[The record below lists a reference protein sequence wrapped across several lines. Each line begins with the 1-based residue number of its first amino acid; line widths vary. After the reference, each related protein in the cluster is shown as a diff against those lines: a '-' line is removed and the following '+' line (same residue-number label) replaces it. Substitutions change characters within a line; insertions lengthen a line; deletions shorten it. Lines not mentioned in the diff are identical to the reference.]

1 MFREGGRPGKSRRWP
16 QTDFVSPSH
25 DRRTLIRHVP
35 RQQVLQNWFKLAE
48 KDTSVATEVL
58 AGATT
63 WVTMVYIV
71 AVNPLMLQDA
81 QMDLGA
87 VFVATCLAAA
97 FGSLF
102 MGAVANLP
110 VALAPG
116 MGLNAFFT
124 YSIVIGMDLPW
135 QTALGA
141 VFWSGVLFLILSVS
155 GVRER
160 IVYAMPASIKTG
172 IAIGIGLFLAVIG
185 LGNAGVIVQGEGA
198 LLAMG
203 DLKTWSAALFA
214 VGFMITVA
222 LYVRGSSLAV
232 IGGILVAAVVGWFLD
247 PNFGFPTSVVALPPS
262 LGPTLLELE
271 LLLPLEAGFVSVV
284 VALLFVDLFDTSGTL
299 VAVAKQGGLETE
311 DGKIPNLGRA
321 MLADSTATVAGAL
334 LGTSTTTS
342 YIESN
347 TGISAG
353 GRTGLTAIVVG
364 VLFLATLFLAPF
376 VSAIPPYATAPALV
390 FVAVLMISSLREF
403 EAWNDF
409 SELAPLV
416 ITAIMMPL
424 SFSIADGI
432 AAGILTYVMI
442 KILAGKRGDLN
453 GMLIGLAVVFL
464 GKFVLL

>member
-1 MFREGGRPGKSRRWP
+1 M
-16 QTDFVSPSH
+16 
-25 DRRTLIRHVP
+25 I
-35 RQQVLQNWFKLAE
+35 QQQLQNWFKLTE
-48 KDTSVATEVL
+48 HDTSVGKEVL

-71 AVNPLMLQDA
+71 AVNPLMLENA
-81 QMDLGA
+81 QMDFGA

-97 FGSLF
+97 VGSVL
-102 MGAVANLP
+102 MGVLANWP

-135 QTALGA
+135 EVALGA
-141 VFWSGVLFLILSVS
+141 VFWSGVLFLILSLT

-172 IAIGIGLFLAVIG
+172 IAIGIGLFLAAIG
-185 LGNAGVIVQGEGA
+185 LGNAEVVVQGDGV

-203 DLKTWSAALFA
+203 DLKTWSASLFA
-214 VGFMITVA
+214 LGFITTVA
-222 LYVRGSSLAV
+222 LFVRGSSLAV
-232 IGGILVAAVVGWFLD
+232 IGGILVASVAGWFVD
-247 PNFGFPTSVVALPPS
+247 PSFGFPTSVVALPPS

-271 LLLPLEAGFVSVV
+271 LLVPLEVGFLSVIL
-284 VALLFVDLFDTSGTL
+284 ALLFVDIFDTSGTL
-299 VAVAKQGGLETE
+299 VAVAKQANLETP
-311 DGKIPNLGRA
+311 DGKFPKLGRA
-321 MLADSTATVAGAL
+321 MLADSGATVAGAL

-347 TGISAG
+347 TGISVG
-353 GRTGLTAIVVG
+353 GRTGLTAVIVG
-364 VLFLATLFLAPF
+364 LLFLATLFVAPL
-376 VSAIPPYATAPALV
+376 VGAIPPYATAPALV
-390 FVAVLMISSLREF
+390 FVAVLLIGSLSEF

-409 SELAPLV
+409 SESAPLV

-432 AAGILTYVMI
+432 AAGILTYVLI
-442 KILAGKRGDLN
+442 KILAGKHGDLN
-453 GMLIGLAVVFL
+453 GMLIGLAVIFL
-464 GKFVLL
+464 GRFALL

>member
-1 MFREGGRPGKSRRWP
+1 M
-16 QTDFVSPSH
+16 
-25 DRRTLIRHVP
+25 
-35 RQQVLQNWFKLAE
+35 
-48 KDTSVATEVL
+48 L

-71 AVNPLMLQDA
+71 AVNPLMLENA
-81 QMDLGA
+81 HMDFGA

-97 FGSLF
+97 VGSML
-102 MGAVANLP
+102 MGVLANWP

-124 YSIVIGMDLPW
+124 YSVVIGMDLPW

-141 VFWSGVLFLILSVS
+141 VFWSGVLFLILSLT

-185 LGNAGVIVQGEGA
+185 LGNAEVVVQGDGV

-203 DLKTWSAALFA
+203 DLKTWSAVLFA
-214 VGFMITVA
+214 LGFITTVA
-222 LYVRGSSLAV
+222 LFVRGSSLAV
-232 IGGILVAAVVGWFLD
+232 IAGILVASVAGWFVD
-247 PNFGFPTSVVALPPS
+247 PSFDFPTSVVALPPS
-262 LGPTLLELE
+262 LAPTLLELE
-271 LLLPLEAGFVSVV
+271 LLVPLEVGFVSVV
-284 VALLFVDLFDTSGTL
+284 LALLFVDMFDTSGTL
-299 VAVAKQGGLETE
+299 VAVAKQAHLETE
-311 DGKIPNLGRA
+311 DGRFPNLGRA
-321 MLADSTATVAGAL
+321 MLADSGATVVGAL

-347 TGISAG
+347 TGISVG

-364 VLFLATLFLAPF
+364 LLFLATLFVAPL
-376 VSAIPPYATAPALV
+376 VGAIPPYATAPALV
-390 FVAVLMISSLREF
+390 FVAVLLISSLSEF

-409 SELAPLV
+409 SESAPLV

-432 AAGILTYVMI
+432 AAGILTYVLI

-453 GMLIGLAVVFL
+453 GMLIGLALIFL
-464 GKFVLL
+464 GRFALL

>member
-1 MFREGGRPGKSRRWP
+1 ML
-16 QTDFVSPSH
+16 Q
-25 DRRTLIRHVP
+25 DR
-35 RQQVLQNWFKLAE
+35 FKLAE
-48 KDTSVATEVL
+48 QGTSVGKEVL

-71 AVNPLMLQDA
+71 AVNPLMLENA
-81 QMDLGA
+81 QMDFGA

-97 FGSLF
+97 FGSMF

-124 YSIVIGMDLPW
+124 YSIVIGMNLPW

-141 VFWSGVLFLILSVS
+141 VFWSGVLFLILSLT

-160 IVYAMPASIKTG
+160 ILYAMPTSIKIG

-203 DLKTWSAALFA
+203 DLKTWSASLFA
-214 VGFMITVA
+214 VGFVLTVA
-222 LYVRGSSLAV
+222 LFVRGSSLAV
-232 IGGILVAAVVGWFLD
+232 IAGILVVAVAAWFLD
-247 PNFGFPTSVVALPPS
+247 PGFGFPASVVALPPS
-262 LGPTLLELE
+262 LGPTFLELE
-271 LLLPLEAGFVSVV
+271 FLLPLEVGFVSVIL
-284 VALLFVDLFDTSGTL
+284 ALLFVDLFDTSGTL
-299 VAVAKQGGLETE
+299 VAVAKQGDLETAE
-311 DGKIPNLGRA
+311 GKIPNLGRA
-321 MLADSTATVAGAL
+321 MLADSSATVAGAL

-342 YIESN
+342 YIEST
-347 TGISAG
+347 TGISVG
-353 GRTGLTAIVVG
+353 GRTGLTAMVVG
-364 VLFLATLFLAPF
+364 LLFLATLFVAPL
-376 VSAIPPYATAPALV
+376 VGAIPPYATAPALV
-390 FVAVLMISSLREF
+390 FVAVLLIGSLKDF
-403 EAWNDF
+403 EAWDDF
-409 SELAPLV
+409 SESGPLV

-453 GMLIGLAVVFL
+453 GMLIGLAVIFL

>member
-1 MFREGGRPGKSRRWP
+1 
-16 QTDFVSPSH
+16 
-25 DRRTLIRHVP
+25 
-35 RQQVLQNWFKLAE
+35 
-48 KDTSVATEVL
+48 VL

-71 AVNPLMLQDA
+71 AVNPLMLENA
-81 QMDLGA
+81 QMDFGA

-97 FGSLF
+97 VGSVL
-102 MGAVANLP
+102 MGVLANWP

-135 QTALGA
+135 EVALGA
-141 VFWSGVLFLILSVS
+141 VFWSGVLFLILSLT

-185 LGNAGVIVQGEGA
+185 LGNAEVVVQGDGV

-203 DLKTWSAALFA
+203 DLKTWSASLFA
-214 VGFMITVA
+214 LGFITTVA
-222 LYVRGSSLAV
+222 LFVRGSSLAV
-232 IGGILVAAVVGWFLD
+232 IGGILVASVAGWFVD
-247 PNFGFPTSVVALPPS
+247 PSFGFPTSVVALPPS

-271 LLLPLEAGFVSVV
+271 LLVPLEVGFLSVIL
-284 VALLFVDLFDTSGTL
+284 ALLFVDIFDTSGTL
-299 VAVAKQGGLETE
+299 VAVAKQANLETP
-311 DGKIPNLGRA
+311 DGKFPKLGRA
-321 MLADSTATVAGAL
+321 MLADSGATVAGAL

-347 TGISAG
+347 TGISVG
-353 GRTGLTAIVVG
+353 GRTGLTAVIVG
-364 VLFLATLFLAPF
+364 LLFLATLFVAPL
-376 VSAIPPYATAPALV
+376 VGAIPPYATAPALV
-390 FVAVLMISSLREF
+390 FVAVLLIGSLSEF

-409 SELAPLV
+409 SESAPLV

-432 AAGILTYVMI
+432 AAGILTYVLI
-442 KILAGKRGDLN
+442 KILAGKHGDLN
-453 GMLIGLAVVFL
+453 GMLIGLAVIFL
-464 GKFVLL
+464 GRFALL

>member
-1 MFREGGRPGKSRRWP
+1 M
-16 QTDFVSPSH
+16 
-25 DRRTLIRHVP
+25 L
-35 RQQVLQNWFKLAE
+35 QVLRDRFKLAE
-48 KDTSVATEVL
+48 QGTSVGKEAL

-71 AVNPLMLQDA
+71 AVNPLMLENA
-81 QMDLGA
+81 QMDFGA

-97 FGSLF
+97 FGSMF

-110 VALAPG
+110 LALAPG
-116 MGLNAFFT
+116 MGLNAFFA

-141 VFWSGVLFLILSVS
+141 VFWSGVLFLILSLT

-160 IVYAMPASIKTG
+160 IVYAMPTSIKTG

-203 DLKTWSAALFA
+203 DLKTWSASLFA
-214 VGFMITVA
+214 VGFILTVA
-222 LYVRGSSLAV
+222 LFVRGSSLAV
-232 IGGILVAAVVGWFLD
+232 LAGILVVAVVAWFLD
-247 PNFGFPTSVVALPPS
+247 PSFGFPTSVVALPPS
-262 LGPTLLELE
+262 LGPTFLELE
-271 LLLPLEAGFVSVV
+271 ILLPLEVGFVSVIL
-284 VALLFVDLFDTSGTL
+284 ALLFVDLFDTSGTL
-299 VAVAKQGGLETE
+299 VAVAKQGDLETE
-311 DGKIPNLGRA
+311 EGKIPNLGRA
-321 MLADSTATVAGAL
+321 MLADSSATVAGAL

-342 YIESN
+342 YIEST
-347 TGISAG
+347 TGISVG

-364 VLFLATLFLAPF
+364 LLFLATLFVAPF
-376 VSAIPPYATAPALV
+376 VAAIPPYATAPALV
-390 FVAVLMISSLREF
+390 FVAVLLIGSLSDF

-409 SELAPLV
+409 SESAPLV

-432 AAGILTYVMI
+432 ASGILTYVLI
-442 KILAGKRGDLN
+442 KLLAGKHGDLN
-453 GMLIGLAVVFL
+453 GMLIGLAVIFL

>member
-1 MFREGGRPGKSRRWP
+1 M
-16 QTDFVSPSH
+16 
-25 DRRTLIRHVP
+25 
-35 RQQVLQNWFKLAE
+35 LQDWFKLTE
-48 KDTSVATEVL
+48 QGTSVGNEVL

-71 AVNPLMLQDA
+71 AVNPLMLENA
-81 QMDLGA
+81 QMDFGA

-97 FGSLF
+97 FGSMF

-124 YSIVIGMDLPW
+124 YSIVVGMNLPW

-141 VFWSGVLFLILSVS
+141 VFWAGVLFLILSLT

-160 IVYAMPASIKTG
+160 ILYAMPTSIKIG

-203 DLKTWSAALFA
+203 DLKTWSASLFA
-214 VGFMITVA
+214 VGFILTVA
-222 LYVRGSSLAV
+222 LFVRGSSLAV
-232 IGGILVAAVVGWFLD
+232 IAGILVVAVVGWFLD
-247 PNFGFPTSVVALPPS
+247 PSFGFPTSVVALPPS
-262 LGPTLLELE
+262 LGPTFLQLEFLP
-271 LLLPLEAGFVSVV
+271 PLEVGFMSVIL
-284 VALLFVDLFDTSGTL
+284 ALLFVDLFDTSGTL
-299 VAVAKQGGLETE
+299 VAVAKQGDLETE
-311 DGKIPNLGRA
+311 EGKIPNLGRA
-321 MLADSTATVAGAL
+321 MLADISATVAGAL

-342 YIESN
+342 YIEST
-347 TGISAG
+347 TGISVG

-364 VLFLATLFLAPF
+364 LLFLATLFVAPF
-376 VSAIPPYATAPALV
+376 VGAIPPYATAPALV
-390 FVAVLMISSLREF
+390 FVAVLLIGSLREF
-403 EAWNDF
+403 EAWDDF
-409 SELAPLV
+409 SESAPLV

-432 AAGILTYVMI
+432 AAGILTYVLI
-442 KILAGKRGDLN
+442 KILAGKHGDLN
-453 GMLIGLAVVFL
+453 GMLIGLAVIFL

>member
-1 MFREGGRPGKSRRWP
+1 
-16 QTDFVSPSH
+16 
-25 DRRTLIRHVP
+25 
-35 RQQVLQNWFKLAE
+35 
-48 KDTSVATEVL
+48 VL

-71 AVNPLMLQDA
+71 AVNPLMLENA
-81 QMDLGA
+81 QMDFGA

-97 FGSLF
+97 VGSMF
-102 MGAVANLP
+102 MGAFANWP

-124 YSIVIGMDLPW
+124 YSIVIGMNLPW

-141 VFWSGVLFLILSVS
+141 VFWSGVLFLILSLT

-203 DLKTWSAALFA
+203 NLKTWSASLFA
-214 VGFMITVA
+214 IGFIVTVA
-222 LYVRGSSLAV
+222 LFVRGNSLAV
-232 IGGILVAAVVGWFLD
+232 IAGILVAAVAGWFLD
-247 PNFGFPTSVVALPPS
+247 PSFGFPASVVSLPPS
-262 LGPTLLELE
+262 LAPTFLELE
-271 LLLPLEAGFVSVV
+271 FLLPLEAGFVSVILS
-284 VALLFVDLFDTSGTL
+284 LLFVDIFDTSGTL
-299 VAVAKQGGLETE
+299 VAVAKQAGLETQE
-311 DGKIPNLGRA
+311 RKIPNLGRA
-321 MLADSTATVAGAL
+321 MLADSSATVAGAL

-347 TGISAG
+347 TGISVG
-353 GRTGLTAIVVG
+353 GSTGLTAIVVG
-364 VLFLATLFLAPF
+364 LLFLATLFVAPL
-376 VSAIPPYATAPALV
+376 VGAIPPYATAPALV
-390 FVAVLMISSLREF
+390 FVAVLLIGSLSEF
-403 EAWNDF
+403 EAWDDF
-409 SELAPLV
+409 SESAPLV

-432 AAGILTYVMI
+432 AAGILTYVLI
-442 KILAGKRGDLN
+442 KILSGKHGDLN

-464 GKFVLL
+464 ARFILL

>member
-1 MFREGGRPGKSRRWP
+1 M
-16 QTDFVSPSH
+16 
-25 DRRTLIRHVP
+25 L
-35 RQQVLQNWFKLAE
+35 QVLQDWFKLAE
-48 KDTSVATEVL
+48 HGTSLGKEVL

-71 AVNPLMLQDA
+71 AVNPLMLENA
-81 QMDLGA
+81 QMDFGA

-97 FGSLF
+97 FGSMF

-124 YSIVIGMDLPW
+124 YSIVIGMNLPW

-141 VFWSGVLFLILSVS
+141 VFWSGVLFLILSLT

-172 IAIGIGLFLAVIG
+172 IAVGIGLFLAVIG
-185 LGNAGVIVQGEGA
+185 LGNAGVIVQGEGV

-203 DLKTWSAALFA
+203 NLKTWSVSLFA
-214 VGFMITVA
+214 VGFILTVA
-222 LYVRGSSLAV
+222 LFARVSSLAV
-232 IGGILVAAVVGWFLD
+232 IAGILVVAVLGWFLD
-247 PNFGFPTSVVALPPS
+247 PSFGFPASVVALPPS
-262 LGPTLLELE
+262 LGPTFLELE
-271 LLLPLEAGFVSVV
+271 FLLPFEVGFMSVIL
-284 VALLFVDLFDTSGTL
+284 ALLFVDLFDTSGTL
-299 VAVAKQGGLETE
+299 VAVVNQGGLETE
-311 DGKIPNLGRA
+311 EGKIPRLGRA
-321 MLADSTATVAGAL
+321 MLADSSATVAGAL
-334 LGTSTTTS
+334 LGTSSTTS
-342 YIESN
+342 YIEST
-347 TGISAG
+347 TGISVG

-364 VLFLATLFLAPF
+364 LLFLATLFVAPF
-376 VSAIPPYATAPALV
+376 VGAIPPYATAPALV
-390 FVAVLMISSLREF
+390 FVAVLLIGSLGKF

-409 SELAPLV
+409 SESAPLV

-432 AAGILTYVMI
+432 AAGILTYVLI
-442 KILAGKRGDLN
+442 KILAGKHGDLN
-453 GMLIGLAVVFL
+453 GMLIGLGLIFL